1 MTPPVCPFCSS
12 GEVSPYLRRKDGLT
26 VYHCNSC
33 GLGFVSMKE
42 LADVYGSLSAL
53 YEKEYYL
60 SEGEIGYTDYDSI
73 PLSNFLW
80 QPAFVQL
87 IEDIKGKSV
96 LDIGCATGR
105 FMELL
110 KEKGADEV
118 EGIEVSAYAADLA
131 GGKGFKV
138 HQADIIALDTES
150 RFDIITAF
158 DVIEHV
164 PDLHAFFARV
174 CDLLKPDG
182 VFIFMTP
189 DAGSEDALYQKESWY
204 GFNSSLE
211 HIYYFSVLSLTSAME
226 KTFGGESVLY
236 QASAADG
243 QGILGFIRKT
253 PSPKDMVLKN
263 LFLSNFS
270 AEFINIDNVIPV
282 CVLLLRLGD
291 SRYFEYLEKYRSRIS
306 SMTDNPEVSFLLS
319 SSDNSGT
326 RVEAPDIIRSNN
338 REVTIRPYRD
348 GDECG
353 IVSLFNDV
361 FGRHMTIEEWNW
373 KYKGQGNSKVGS
385 IVIENKD
392 CGIVG
397 HYGGI
402 YLRLV
407 HDGNEEEGV
416 ASCDVMIHPG
426 FRSFIRLKKAHN
438 LFSDKLVRDSV
449 TMIYGFPTEET
460 LMIPADKLK
469 LYERI
474 ETVQEAVKD
483 TVFHNSPSRF
493 IYRLLPMGFDD
504 SRLDRL
510 WRDVKSEYRLSVIRD
525 RAYLNWRYG
534 RNPLFRYEIWGLQKR
549 WSGKLLAAAVLK
561 RDDSDKLLIMDIICR
576 KKILSGLLTKVENLA
591 CSSGKNK
598 LSLWAPS
605 QIRDTLETKG
615 FALFMTGTTLPRS
628 THPLTLKKDEIL
640 EKFFYSAGDTDY
652 L

>member
-1 MTPPVCPFCSS
+1 
-12 GEVSPYLRRKDGLT
+12 
-26 VYHCNSC
+26 
-33 GLGFVSMKE
+33 MKE
-42 LADVYGSLSAL
+42 LEDAYGSLPAL
-53 YEKEYYL
+53 YEKGYYL
-60 SEGEIGYTDYDSI
+60 SEGKIGYTDYDSI

-87 IEDIKGKSV
+87 IEDIKGKNV

-105 FMELL
+105 LMELL

-118 EGIEVSAYAADLA
+118 EGIEVSAYAASLA

-138 HQADIIALDTES
+138 HQGDIMALDTES
-150 RFDIITAF
+150 GFDIITAF

-164 PDLHAFFARV
+164 PDLRAFFARA

-189 DAGSEDALYQKESWY
+189 DAGSKDALSQKESWY

-211 HIYYFSVLSLTSAME
+211 HIYYFSVISLTSALE
-226 KTFGGESVLY
+226 KTFGGEPALY

-263 LFLSNFS
+263 LFLSNFP
-270 AEFINIDNVIPV
+270 AEFINIGNVIPV
-282 CVLLLRLGD
+282 CVLLRRLGD
-291 SRYFEYLEKYRSRIS
+291 SRYPEYLEKYRSLIS
-306 SMTDNPEVSFLLS
+306 SMADNSDISFLLS
-319 SSDNSGT
+319 SSDNPGT
-326 RVEAPDIIRSNN
+326 KVEAPDIIRSNN

-353 IVSLFNDV
+353 IVSLFNNV

-373 KYKGQGNSKVGS
+373 KYKGQGSSKVGS

-402 YLRLV
+402 LLRMV
-407 HDGNEEEGV
+407 RDGLEIKG
-416 ASCDVMIHPG
+416 ASNCDVMIHPKFRG
-426 FRSFIRLKKAHN
+426 FTRLKKMHN
-438 LFSDKLVRDSV
+438 LCIDELVKASV
-449 TMIYGFPTEET
+449 FMIYGFPTEET

-474 ETVQEAVKD
+474 EPVQEAVKD
-483 TVFHNSPSRF
+483 TVFHNSPERF

-504 SRLDRL
+504 SRIDRL
-510 WRDVKSEYRLSVIRD
+510 WRDIKSEYRLSVIRD
-525 RAYLNWRYG
+525 RAYLIWRYG
-534 RNPLFRYEIWGLQKR
+534 LNPLFRYEIWGLQKR
-549 WSGKLLAAAVLK
+549 WSRKLLAAAVLK

-576 KKILSGLLTKVENLA
+576 KKILPGLLTKVENLA
-591 CSSGKNK
+591 CSSGKKK

-605 QIRDTLETKG
+605 RIRDTLKTKG

-628 THPLTLKKDEIL
+628 THPLTLKKDEIQ